1 MKKIKQHLLYLL
13 LLSPMALAAQDDSS
27 KTESRKPVFTATL
40 AHQTLVHFLG
50 RTDSLSSS
58 ATLPIIGYQLKNGL
72 YAQGAAI
79 FIQNSALP
87 FQLTGGSVELGY
99 RFPESEHFT
108 GNIFASRFL
117 YKNESSLVQSALKY
131 QTGINTTIQT
141 KVININLGA
150 DLKFSRNT
158 DVGATAGLDHL
169 FIIRLKEGKARA
181 LAFNPTLTAYGGTQR
196 FVESYTSKQNGTIL
210 GLPVGPSQT
219 VTATRN
225 VNSFSIL
232 AYECTMPVVLVFG
245 KMNAVLSPSFVLPQN
260 IVESNGEYGRNR
272 FYLTA
277 GIGVRL

>member
-13 LLSPMALAAQDDSS
+13 LLSPVALSAQGDST
-27 KTESRKPVFTATL
+27 KTESRKPVFTAML

-58 ATLPIIGYQLKNGL
+58 ATLPIVGYQLKDGL

-108 GNIFASRFL
+108 GNLFASRFL

-131 QTGINTTIQT
+131 QTGINTSIQT
-141 KVININLGA
+141 KIININLGA
-150 DLKFSRNT
+150 DLKFSSNT
-158 DVGATAGLDHL
+158 DIGATVGLDHL
-169 FIIRLKEGKARA
+169 LIIRLKEGKARA
-181 LAFNPTLTAYGGTQR
+181 LAINPTITAYGGTQR
-196 FVESYTSKQNGTIL
+196 FVESYKEKQNGTIF

-219 VTATRN
+219 VTETRN

-232 AYECTMPVVLVFG
+232 AYEYTMPVVLVMG
-245 KMNAVLSPSFVLPQN
+245 KINAVLSPSFVIPQN
-260 IVESNGEYGRNR
+260 LLASNGEYGRNR
-272 FYLTA
+272 FYITV

>member
-1 MKKIKQHLLYLL
+1 MKKIKQLFSCLL
-13 LLSPMALAAQDDSS
+13 LLSPLFLAAQDDTT
-27 KTESRKPVFTATL
+27 KTDTRKPVFTATL

-58 ATLPIIGYQLKNGL
+58 ATLPIVGYQLKNGL

-108 GNIFASRFL
+108 GNLFASRFL
-117 YKNESSLVQSALKY
+117 YKEESSLVQSALKY

-150 DLKFSRNT
+150 DLKFSNNT

-169 FIIRLKEGKARA
+169 FIIRLHEGKPRA
-181 LAFNPTLTAYGGTQR
+181 LAINPTITAYGGTQR
-196 FVESYTSKQNGTIL
+196 FVERFEEKRNGTIG
-210 GLPVGPSQT
+210 GLPVGPPQT
-219 VTATRN
+219 VTGTRN
-225 VNSFSIL
+225 VNTFSIL
-232 AYECTMPVVLVFG
+232 AYEYTMPIVLVMG
-245 KMNAVLSPSFVLPQN
+245 KVNAVVSPSFVIPQN
-260 IVESNGEYGRNR
+260 LISSNGEYGRNR
-272 FYLTA
+272 FYITA